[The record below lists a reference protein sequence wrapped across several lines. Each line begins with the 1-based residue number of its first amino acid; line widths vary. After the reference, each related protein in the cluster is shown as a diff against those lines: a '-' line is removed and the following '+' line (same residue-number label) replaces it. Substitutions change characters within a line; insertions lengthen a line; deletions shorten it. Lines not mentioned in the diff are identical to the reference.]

1 MSDTQL
7 IKDKLDIVDFIKE
20 YVQLKSAGINQK
32 GCCPFHQEKTPS
44 FMVNSERQSWHC
56 FGCSKGGD
64 IFSFLQEIEG
74 MDFVEA
80 LKFLADRAGVH
91 LEYKA
96 NGIDSSQKNRIK
108 DINTETA
115 RFYHNFLIKMT
126 ASKPASNYLEE
137 RGLKSETIEEWQIGY
152 ITDQWDL
159 LTKYLLKKG
168 LSKMKK

>member
-96 NGIDSSQKNRIK
+96 SGIDSSQKNRIK

-115 RFYHNFLIKMT
+115 RFYHNFLIKI
-126 ASKPASNYLEE
+126 NWGVLN
-137 RGLKSETIEEWQIGY
+137 
-152 ITDQWDL
+152 
-159 LTKYLLKKG
+159 
-168 LSKMKK
+168 